1 MIAPMRSDL
10 AGYLG
15 VVVLITVTPGADTAI
30 VVRNAVRHGRRAG
43 LLTAIGSATG
53 LLVWG
58 AAAALGV
65 AALLAA
71 SATLF
76 TALKIVG
83 AAYLVLL
90 GLQAL
95 RHAGE
100 GRLVADARGAARSA
114 PPVAAAVR
122 QGLLTNL
129 LNPKAAL
136 FFTALLPQF
145 VSPADPVLA
154 VSALM
159 TAIASAASLIG
170 LTAYASAA
178 AAGRHALQ
186 RPAVARRLDQLAGA
200 VFIALGIRI
209 ALERR

>member
-1 MIAPMRSDL
+1 MIAHMRSDL

-15 VVVLITVTPGADTAI
+15 VVVLITVTPGADTAL

-100 GRLVADARGAARSA
+100 GRLVADARGAGRAL
-114 PPVAAAVR
+114 PVAAAVR

-170 LTAYASAA
+170 LTAYATAA